1 VIEPIRYRA
10 ARLVDRLG
18 VPAATR
24 VTGRHYIG
32 LEYPPNTSNTPRW
45 GHGCPTNA
53 HIKGLLEA
61 HDGVYLDELAKLA
74 AFTDA
79 LREVPPVGPTV
90 YWENPW
96 FTGLDAIAMYGVV
109 RSRAPKMLVEIGSGM
124 STHFAAMA
132 RGDARLN
139 TELIVIDPQPRRDVA
154 AIVDRHVAS
163 ALEAAPLAMFSDIQA
178 GDVVFFDGSHCTFM
192 NNDVTVFFLEIL
204 PGLPGGVTVGVHD
217 VFLPDDYPASYAS
230 SFPSEQYLVAAL
242 LLGGDRYKPLLPC
255 WYLENHTT
263 MLAAHPNSILTD
275 PAPIAAAAPG
285 ASSFWFTT

>member
-1 VIEPIRYRA
+1 M
-10 ARLVDRLG
+10 
-18 VPAATR
+18 PAATR